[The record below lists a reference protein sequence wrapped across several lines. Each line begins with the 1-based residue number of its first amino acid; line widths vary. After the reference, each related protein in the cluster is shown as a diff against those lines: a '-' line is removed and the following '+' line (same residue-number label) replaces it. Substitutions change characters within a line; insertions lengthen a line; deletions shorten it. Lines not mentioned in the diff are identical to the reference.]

1 MTSRNIGELKSYY
14 HSTNIDNNNS
24 SNASFD
30 GSSIIKTA
38 KSNKMKR
45 IIISL
50 LAFILPVL
58 SVSAQGYN
66 LERTALANFLT
77 RMYENAPFEG
87 VRMVDDYEHHYLM
100 STLSLD
106 PAKYNG
112 DESTMNR
119 VAGVKA
125 MSQASRFFNGSSI
138 TSDLIIRT
146 TEKSDGTADTEMIEN
161 IKENS
166 VGYVKAL
173 ELLTSF
179 NDSNG
184 KKVFIYITEVLKQ

>member
-1 MTSRNIGELKSYY
+1 
-14 HSTNIDNNNS
+14 
-24 SNASFD
+24 
-30 GSSIIKTA
+30 
-38 KSNKMKR
+38 MKR
-45 IIISL
+45 IIIGL
-50 LAFILPVL
+50 LAYILPVL

-66 LERTALANFLT
+66 MERTALANFLT

-87 VRMVDDYEHHYLM
+87 VRMIDDYEHHYLM
-100 STLSLD
+100 STLLLN

-125 MSQASRFFNGSSI
+125 MSQASRFFNGSNI
-138 TSDLIIRT
+138 TSDLIIHT
-146 TEKSDGTADTEMIEN
+146 SEKSDGSVDTEMIEE

-179 NDSNG
+179 DDSKG
-184 KKVFIYITEVLKQ
+184 KRVFIYITEIYKQ

>member
-1 MTSRNIGELKSYY
+1 
-14 HSTNIDNNNS
+14 
-24 SNASFD
+24 
-30 GSSIIKTA
+30 
-38 KSNKMKR
+38 MKK
-45 IIISL
+45 IIIGL

-58 SVSAQGYN
+58 SVSAQGFN

-87 VRMVDDYEHHYLM
+87 VRMVDDYEHHYIM
-100 STLSLD
+100 STLSLNPD
-106 PAKYNG
+106 KYNG

-125 MSQASRFFNGSSI
+125 MSQASRFFNGSNI

-146 TEKSDGTADTEMIEN
+146 AEKSDGSTDTEMIEE

-173 ELLTSF
+173 GLLTSF
-179 NDSNG
+179 DDSKG
-184 KKVFIYITEVLKQ
+184 KRVFIYITEIYKQ

>member
-1 MTSRNIGELKSYY
+1 
-14 HSTNIDNNNS
+14 
-24 SNASFD
+24 
-30 GSSIIKTA
+30 
-38 KSNKMKR
+38 MKK
-45 IIISL
+45 IIISIL
-50 LAFILPVL
+50 IFIL
-58 SVSAQGYN
+58 SIGNIFAQGYN

-87 VRMVDDYEHHYLM
+87 VRVVSDYEHKYLM

-106 PAKYNG
+106 PTKYNG
-112 DESTMNR
+112 DESAMNR

-125 MSQASRFFNGSSI
+125 MSQASRFFNGSNI

-179 NDSNG
+179 DNPQG
-184 KKVFIYITEVLKQ
+184 KKVFIYITEFHTEP